1 MWELSNLV
9 IIDLPS
15 ALPPHSIDVGG
26 TTKTIKNG
34 VKGENNGETI
44 KSRQTILRPSH

>member
-1 MWELSNLV
+1 
-9 IIDLPS
+9 LPS

-34 VKGENNGETI
+34 VKGRKQWRDNQI
-44 KSRQTILRPSH
+44 